1 MRSFAP
7 AGELE
12 QSMEWMQDSTYLL
25 WDEEWIS
32 ESSYSHEP
40 TGYTTCDRSFVEALE
55 AKFGEVTY
63 QLEDF
68 DSYDAYFSLYGYE
81 DMEEALT
88 EQSTPGHW
96 IGCILVRDDHFYYGS
111 YQNEITGVL
120 RQQLLDIL
128 GGY

>member
-1 MRSFAP
+1 M
-7 AGELE
+7 
-12 QSMEWMQDSTYLL
+12 
-25 WDEEWIS
+25 
-32 ESSYSHEP
+32 
-40 TGYTTCDRSFVEALE
+40 
-55 AKFGEVTY
+55 TY